1 MIGIPFVHPVCF
13 TQSVTVQSSPPQHW
27 DFCPPLPLPSFV
39 SSQYLYMSFNAVSS
53 DWVFHHPVCGWSFVH
68 PVALNVAMYIWS
80 GSIGKGSDCTEWLI
94 AQNRSDIFGFIL
106 LLILIWCKY
115 KYCIILWFFR
125 VGTVFMIG
133 TIYEPSDLH
142 VPSAWHKC
150 SLSQVP
156 CFVPSP
162 AWLLTVHPETKREV
176 IKCQVVMKITINY

>member
-1 MIGIPFVHPVCF
+1 
-13 TQSVTVQSSPPQHW
+13 
-27 DFCPPLPLPSFV
+27 
-39 SSQYLYMSFNAVSS
+39 MSLNTVSS
-53 DWVFHHPVCGWSFVH
+53 DWDFHHPVWGWSFVH

-80 GSIGKGSDCTEWLI
+80 GSIGKDSDCTEWLI
-94 AQNRSDIFGFIL
+94 AQNRSDIFGFTL
-106 LLILIWCKY
+106 LQILIWFRY
-115 KYCIILWFFR
+115 KYCGIDELK

-133 TIYEPSDLH
+133 LIYEPSDLH

-176 IKCQVVMKITINY
+176 IKCQVAIEIIFYEDIGSLYNFLKMYRSMSWVQ